1 MGRDQSIRLSERV
14 GAVTGPWVLPRM
26 GDEPRPYRIH
36 LDVTVAGEQVS
47 LAVNQRC
54 SIASFPQRPGSTVT
68 VVEIAHVAPADR
80 LHGSRDASCR
90 PGSHQQMHM
99 IRHQDIRVNGAA
111 IATAGIG
118 EALSKDEI
126 ILVPREDRTAIVPAL
141 NYVQRLFRH
150 EKSWSTWHS
159 NLPRA
164 NEQSRDN

>member
-1 MGRDQSIRLSERV
+1 
-14 GAVTGPWVLPRM
+14 
-26 GDEPRPYRIH
+26 
-36 LDVTVAGEQVS
+36 
-47 LAVNQRC
+47 
-54 SIASFPQRPGSTVT
+54 
-68 VVEIAHVAPADR
+68 
-80 LHGSRDASCR
+80 
-90 PGSHQQMHM
+90 M

-141 NYVQRLFRH
+141 DYVQRLFRH

-164 NEQSRDN
+164 NEQSRDYYVGMVSRPSRPGSDPTLTPV